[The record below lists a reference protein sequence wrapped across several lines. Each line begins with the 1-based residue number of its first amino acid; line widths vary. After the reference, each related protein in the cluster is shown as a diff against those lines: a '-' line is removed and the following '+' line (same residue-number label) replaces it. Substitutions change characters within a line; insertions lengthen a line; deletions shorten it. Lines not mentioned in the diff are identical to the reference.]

1 MGRRRSQV
9 SGVRAKGTDR
19 IEFEIYIGEQRYRPT
34 VKRPP
39 TPANLRRA
47 RVQLDAIDKAIAAG
61 TFDFAQE
68 FPDYRLKDRLPTPP
82 LAGPTDEIPEA
93 DLEEILAAE
102 PLSPAMECA
111 PASAPTA
118 EAVADVPKKTCSQ
131 VFKAF
136 LAHCQAREVATGRR
150 QMRLAGVAVDDAQ
163 AGSAVV

>member
-34 VKRPP
+34 VKRPA

-68 FPDYRLKDRLPTPP
+68 FPDYRLKGRLPTPP
-82 LAGPTDEIPEA
+82 VAVPTDEMPEA
-93 DLEEILAAE
+93 DFEEMAE
-102 PLSPAMECA
+102 PLPPAIECE

-131 VFKAF
+131 
-136 LAHCQAREVATGRR
+136 
-150 QMRLAGVAVDDAQ
+150 
-163 AGSAVV
+163 